1 MTWWRRARNRDRME
15 RELDVELR
23 DHVERQVTDY
33 VRAGL
38 SEQEARRRTRIEF
51 GGVEQIKETCRDARG
66 TRWLDETWQD
76 LRFAV
81 RALRSAPLVTAVVI
95 LSLALGIGANTA
107 IFSLVNGLLLRSL
120 PVPAADRLAT
130 LAAGNTPEVRFTYAT
145 FDEIRRQDHL
155 VAGALAWAESE
166 LTIGEEAEPAYAQWV
181 SGDFFETLGVR
192 AFLGRTFTPADDVA
206 GGGPA
211 GPVAIISHRLWQRRF
226 AGAADV
232 IGGSLLVEGVATT
245 VIGIAPPGFHG
256 VRVGSAF
263 DLLLPIRTND
273 LIRPTT
279 PRDAHAAWLRI
290 MLRLRPGQSLD
301 AATVALQAAQ
311 PRIRSRSL
319 PPGPSAAGFL
329 TEPFVLENAATGV
342 SDLRRRYASSLV
354 TLLVVVSLVLL
365 VACTNIAN
373 ISLARGAAR
382 RHALS
387 LQAALG
393 ASRQRL
399 VQPLLVESALLSL
412 LGAALGLVFAGWA
425 ARAIVAQLPSATVPI
440 VLDLT
445 IDWRVLAYTAVVA
458 AATAIVA
465 GLAPALRA
473 AAVDPLDALKTDRRG
488 GGAGGRVRAFDVL
501 LVAQV
506 AVSLLLLVAG
516 GLFGRT
522 FQQLAQAPLGFDA
535 DRLLVATVRTPSTS
549 PARQSEVRH
558 RLARAVASIPGVAAA
573 AGSDQAPI
581 LFAYQAFPLSLSG
594 VAPLPGPETLT
605 HLVSITPA
613 WFEAYGVRMRAGRAF
628 GERDAAG
635 AQPVMVVN
643 EAFVQRF
650 FPGRNVLGRALAM
663 TFEFTP
669 GGTFSFEPKV
679 VVGVAGNAV
688 HESIRGPSRPIVYV
702 PMAQEPLQSV
712 FVAGAFIA
720 VRSANAAP
728 EHLSRSVAATLA
740 SVEPDVRVSFLT
752 ARDLVSAALARER
765 LTARL
770 AAFAALLGLML
781 AALGLGGVTAYQVAR
796 LRPEL
801 AVRAALGSTRG
812 RLVGLVL
819 ARVLRR
825 LVAGVVVGLAFSLW
839 ASRMAESMLFGVQPR
854 DPIVFAGAAVTLLV
868 VGLLAGWVPAQRA
881 SRLAPARALTE
892 TWN

>member
-15 RELDVELR
+15 RELDAELR
-23 DHVERQVTDY
+23 DHVERQVADY

-51 GGVEQIKETCRDARG
+51 GGVEQIKEVCRDARG

-76 LRFAV
+76 LRSAV
-81 RALRSAPLVTAVVI
+81 RALRSAPLVTTVVI

-120 PVPAADRLAT
+120 PVPDADRLVA
-130 LAAGNTPEVRFTYAT
+130 LAAGNTADVRFTYAT

-166 LTIGEEAEPAYAQWV
+166 LTIGDEAEPAYAQWV

-226 AGAADV
+226 GGAADV
-232 IGGSLLVEGVATT
+232 IGGSLLVEGVAAT
-245 VIGIAPPGFHG
+245 VVGIAPPGFHG

-279 PRDAHAAWLRI
+279 PRDADAAWLRI

-301 AATVALQAAQ
+301 AATAALRAAQ

-319 PPGPSAAGFL
+319 PPEPSAAGFL
-329 TEPFVLENAATGV
+329 AEPFVLENAATGV
-342 SDLRRRYASSLV
+342 SDLRRRYASPLV

-387 LQAALG
+387 LQVALG
-393 ASRQRL
+393 ASRRRL
-399 VQPLLVESALLSL
+399 VRPLLIESALLSL
-412 LGAALGLVFAGWA
+412 PGAALGLAFAGWA
-425 ARAIVAQLPSATVPI
+425 ARAMVAQLPSATVPI

-445 IDWRVLAYTAVVA
+445 IDPRVLAYTAAVA
-458 AATAIVA
+458 AATAIA
-465 GLAPALRA
+465 SGLAPALWA
-473 AAVDPLDALKTDRRG
+473 TAVDPLNALKADRRS
-488 GGAGGRVRAFDVL
+488 GAGDGRVRAFGVML
-501 LVAQV
+501 AAQV

-549 PARQSEVRH
+549 PADQSEVRH

-594 VAPLPGPETLT
+594 VAPLPGPEPLT
-605 HLVSITPA
+605 HLVAITPA
-613 WFEAYGVRMRAGRAF
+613 WFATYGMRMRAGRAIA
-628 GERDAAG
+628 ERDAAG

-650 FPGRNVLGRALAM
+650 FPGQNVLGRALAL
-663 TFEFTP
+663 TFEFSSD
-669 GGTFSFEPKV
+669 GRFSFEPRV
-679 VVGVAGNAV
+679 VVGVVGNAV
-688 HESIRGPSRPIVYV
+688 HESIRGPFRPIVYV
-702 PMAQEPLQSV
+702 PMAQEPLQSI

-728 EHLSRSVAATLA
+728 EHLTRSVAATLA
-740 SVEPDVRVSFLT
+740 SVEPDVHVSFLT
-752 ARDLVSAALARER
+752 ARELVSAALARER

-770 AAFAALLGLML
+770 AAFAALLGLTL
-781 AALGLGGVTAYQVAR
+781 TALGLGGVTAYQVAR

-825 LVAGVVVGLAFSLW
+825 VVAGVAVGLVFSLW
-839 ASRMAESMLFGVQPR
+839 ASRLAESMLFGVAPR
-854 DPIVFAGAAVTLLV
+854 DPTVFAGAAVTLMV
-868 VGLLAGWVPAQRA
+868 VGLLAGWVPAHRA
-881 SRLAPARALTE
+881 SRLDPARALTE
-892 TWN
+892 I

>member
-1 MTWWRRARNRDRME
+1 MTWWRRVRNRDRME
-15 RELDVELR
+15 RELDAELR
-23 DHVERQVTDY
+23 DHVERQVADY
-33 VRAGL
+33 IRAGL

-51 GGVEQIKETCRDARG
+51 GGIEQIKEICRDARG
-66 TRWLDETWQD
+66 TRWLDEAWRD

-120 PVPAADRLAT
+120 PVPAADRLVT
-130 LAAGNTPEVRFTYAT
+130 LAAGNTADVRFTYAT

-232 IGGSLLVEGVATT
+232 IGGSLLVEGVAAT
-245 VIGIAPPGFHG
+245 VVGIAPPGFHG

-329 TEPFVLENAATGV
+329 TEPFLLDNAATGV

-393 ASRQRL
+393 ASRRRL
-399 VQPLLVESALLSL
+399 VRPLLVESALLSL
-412 LGAALGLVFAGWA
+412 LGAGLGLVFAGWA
-425 ARAIVAQLPSATVPI
+425 ARAMVAQLPSATVPI

-445 IDWRVLAYTAVVA
+445 IDWRVLAYTGVVA

-473 AAVDPLDALKTDRRG
+473 TAVDPLDALKTDRRS
-488 GGAGGRVRAFDVL
+488 GGAGGRARGFDVM

-506 AVSLLLLVAG
+506 AVSLLLLIAG

-535 DRLLVATVRTPSTS
+535 DRLLVATVRTPATS
-549 PARQSEVRH
+549 PADQSEVRH

-573 AGSDQAPI
+573 AGADQAPI
-581 LFAYQAFPLSLSG
+581 LFAYQAFPFSLSG
-594 VAPLPGPETLT
+594 VAPPPGPETRT

-613 WFEAYGVRMRAGRAF
+613 WFEAYGVRVRAGRAF

-635 AQPVMVVN
+635 TQPVMVVN
-643 EAFVQRF
+643 EAFVRRF
-650 FPGRNVLGRALAM
+650 LPGQSVVGRALAM

-679 VVGVAGNAV
+679 VVGVVGNAV
-688 HESIRGPSRPIVYV
+688 HESIRGPFRPIVYV

-825 LVAGVVVGLAFSLW
+825 VVAGVVVGLLFGLW

-868 VGLLAGWVPAQRA
+868 VGLLAAWVPAQRA
-881 SRLAPARALTE
+881 SRLDPARALIE
-892 TWN
+892 I